1 MSGEAPPS
9 HSEIRFQGLGV
20 SPGLARG
27 YLFVLRPEED
37 TTPEHAVAEKD
48 LPAEIARFESALLL
62 TRAQILEMQAKIA
75 EAIGA
80 KDASIFDAHLLVVE
94 DRTLIDEVLRTLE
107 RDRRNIEAIFQQVA
121 GRYARLLEQMD
132 DPYLRERALDVHD
145 VTRRVLMNLVGKA
158 SPTLAEINYPHI
170 LLAHSLTPSDTAQLN
185 RQFVLG
191 FATDAGSRTSH
202 TAIMA
207 RSLGIPAIVG
217 LHDVSTKLETGA
229 EVLLDGYHG
238 LLVLAPGEQTQREYE
253 DLERRK
259 ERVEAGLVNLRE
271 TASTTADGHHLVL
284 SANIELPEDIP
295 LVKSSGAE
303 GVGLYRTEFFY
314 LNKSEFPDEEEQYAN
329 YRRVASDILPH
340 PIIIRTLDLG
350 GDKFIGNLNMPA
362 ELNPFLGCRAIRF
375 CLEHPEVFKVQLR
388 AILRASALGNVRL
401 MYPMISGIEEVRQAN
416 ALLAECKAELRAEGR
431 EFNDRMEVGIMIEVP
446 SAALCAPELAREVSF
461 FSIGTND
468 LIQYSIAVDRV
479 NERIAHLYEP
489 THPAILRLIKMVVDA
504 AHDAGIWAGV
514 CGEMASEATLTPLLL
529 GLGVDELS
537 AGAALVPRIKRAV
550 QALEMTVCR
559 QLAEEAL
566 GMSVPSEIMTE
577 CENVARKYYPELLS

>member
-1 MSGEAPPS
+1 MSGEATS
-9 HSEIRFQGLGV
+9 SRSEIRFQGLGV
-20 SPGLARG
+20 SPGLARAR
-27 YLFVLRPEED
+27 LFVLRPEED
-37 TTPEHAVAEKD
+37 TTPEHAVAEAD
-48 LPAEIARFESALLL
+48 LPTEIARFESALLM

-107 RDRRNIEAIFQQVA
+107 RDRRNIESIFEQVA

-158 SPTLAEINYPHI
+158 SLTLSDIDYPHI

-217 LHDVSTKLETGA
+217 LHDVSTRLESGA

-238 LLVLAPGEQTQREYE
+238 LLVLNPTEQTLREYE
-253 DLERRK
+253 ELERRK

-271 TASTTADGHHLVL
+271 TASTTADGHHVVL

-295 LVKSSGAE
+295 QVKSSGAD

-329 YRRVASDILPH
+329 YRQVASDILPH

-350 GDKFIGNLNMPA
+350 GDKFIGNLNMA
-362 ELNPFLGCRAIRF
+362 VELNPFLGCRAIRF
-375 CLEHPEVFKVQLR
+375 CLEHPEIFKVQLR
-388 AILRASALGNVRL
+388 AILRASALGNVKM

-416 ALLAECKAELRAEGR
+416 ALLATCKAELRAEGR
-431 EFNDRMEVGIMIEVP
+431 DFNDKMEVGIMIEVP
-446 SAALCAPELAREVSF
+446 SAAMCAPELAREVSF

-550 QALEMTVCR
+550 QTLEMSVCR
-559 QLAEEAL
+559 QLADEAL
-566 GMSVPSEIMTE
+566 KMSVPSAIMTE